1 MTEKI
6 STEFAPAA
14 IGPYSQ
20 GIKLG
25 NLIFTSGQIALDPK
39 TGLLAGEDITA
50 QAEQVMKNLSAVL
63 LGAGTDFSHVVKT
76 TCYLTDMA
84 NFAEFNA
91 VYGKYITSAARSC
104 VAVAAL
110 PKGALV
116 EVDVI
121 AETPNR

>member
-39 TGLLAGEDITA
+39 TGLLAGEDITT

>member
-39 TGLLAGEDITA
+39 TGLLAGEDITT

-116 EVDVI
+116 EVDLI

>member
-6 STEFAPAA
+6 TTEFAPAA

-39 TGLLAGEDITA
+39 TGLLAGEDITT

>member
-1 MTEKI
+1 MIEKI
-6 STEFAPAA
+6 ASSAAPEA
-14 IGPYSQ
+14 IGPYAQ
-20 GIKLG
+20 GVKLG
-25 NLIFTSGQIALDPK
+25 NLVFTSGQIALDPK
-39 TGLLAGEDITA
+39 TGLLAENNITV
-50 QAEQVMKNLSAVL
+50 QTEQVMQNLSAVL
-63 LGAGTDFSHVVKT
+63 LSAGTDFSHVVKT

-116 EVDVI
+116 EVDLV
-121 AETPNR
+121 AEIENR